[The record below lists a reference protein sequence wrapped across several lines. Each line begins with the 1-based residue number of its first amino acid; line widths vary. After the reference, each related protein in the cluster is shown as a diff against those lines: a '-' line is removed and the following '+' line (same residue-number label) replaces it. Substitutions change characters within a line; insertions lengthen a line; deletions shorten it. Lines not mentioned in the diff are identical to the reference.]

1 MATYLIG
8 DVQGCYDELCHLLD
22 TIHFDSTRDQL
33 GFCGDL
39 VNRGPQSLR
48 VLQFI
53 RGLPQAFTILGNHDI
68 YLLALY
74 YNAFAKIPVAH
85 TMQELLEHPEIDDI
99 ISWLAQQPLCHY
111 DSNLNYCLVHA
122 GIPAQW
128 NVFQAQQYAT
138 EVSVAIQSAD
148 AKQVLA
154 GLWGNDPNYW
164 DEKSPHTE
172 RLRYITNALTRLRF
186 CNELGHLDLISKGA
200 RCNRPDLYK
209 PWFLYRHND
218 PCDIY
223 FGHWAALGGQ
233 VDSSSCF
240 GLDTGCVWG
249 YELTAM
255 RVEDKKRFSVPAKMY
270 IHK

>member
-8 DVQGCYDELCHLLD
+8 DVQGCYDELCSLLD
-22 TIHFDSTRDQL
+22 VIHFDSSQDRL

-53 RGLPQAFTILGNHDI
+53 ASLPQAFTILGNHDI

-74 YNAFAKIPVAH
+74 HNAFEKIPVPH
-85 TMQELLEHPEIDDI
+85 TMAELLEHPDVDNIML
-99 ISWLAQQPLCHY
+99 WLAQQPLFYY
-111 DSNLNYCLVHA
+111 DKNLNYCLVHA

-128 NVFQAQQYAT
+128 SVFQAQQYAT
-138 EVSVAIQSAD
+138 EVSQAIRSEN
-148 AKQVLA
+148 AKQVLRD
-154 GLWGNDPNYW
+154 LWGNDPHHW
-164 DEKSPHTE
+164 DESFSEVE
-172 RLRYITNALTRLRF
+172 RLRYITNALTRMRF
-186 CNELGHLDLISKGA
+186 CNELGHLDLISKGTQ
-200 RCNRPDLYK
+200 CNRPDLYK
-209 PWFLYRHND
+209 PWFSYRHND

-223 FGHWAALGGQ
+223 FGHWAALGGR

-249 YELTAM
+249 YELSAI
-255 RVEDKKRFSVPAKMY
+255 RVEDKKHFSVPAKMY
-270 IHK
+270 THK